1 MLLFHV
7 SFELIESLQH
17 SVNKSDTHSK
27 KEAVFFTNTFENLF
41 SHICDCTKFSYVML
55 HQFIEIPVKLNVH
68 KT

>member
-27 KEAVFFTNTFENLF
+27 KEAVFSQILLKIYFHIFATAQNLAISCF
-41 SHICDCTKFSYVML
+41 INLLKF
-55 HQFIEIPVKLNVH
+55 Q
-68 KT
+68 